1 MSKLIIAEKPSVA
14 LSIAKVIGANSRGDG
29 FVEGNGYIVSW
40 CVGHL
45 IELASPDTYDER
57 FKKWN
62 REDLPIIP
70 DVFQYQVT
78 NYTKKQYGIL
88 KKLMERKEIDTVVN
102 ACDAGREGELIFRLV
117 YVQARCRKP
126 IKRLWISSME
136 DSAIR
141 DGMANLRE
149 GEAYERLYEAAL
161 CREHA
166 DWLIGMNATRLFS
179 CTYGPTLNVGRVMT
193 PTLAM
198 IVTRDAEI
206 KAFKPVPFYT
216 VNLLVKDQKFV
227 SKRFNSMDEAVDLM
241 ERCQAERKL
250 VVQTVEVSDKKEK
263 APLLFDLT
271 TLQREANKKLGYTS
285 QQTLDYTQS
294 LYEKKLV
301 TYPRTDSR
309 YLTHDM
315 EDSVLALA
323 GLIYDSKNYT
333 GEIYININS
342 CINDKKV
349 TDHHAI
355 IPTMN
360 ILSCNRQE
368 LPEGE
373 QNVLKLIE
381 ARFLCA
387 FAKACINRETSI
399 IATCAGEEFS
409 YKNTEEI
416 DSGWKTIERELL
428 GIKKKTSDGGIVL
441 EEGQICDV
449 NQFEMKEGK
458 TEPPK
463 YFTEDS
469 LLAAMEKAGA
479 EDIPDE
485 AERKG
490 IGTPAT
496 RAGTIEKLVR
506 IGYVQRKGDKKT
518 KHLVPTEKGI
528 SLITVTP
535 EELQSVAM
543 TADWEQKLLEIEKGE
558 YQANQFMAEI
568 EDMIAELV
576 NTYEKVD
583 GIQFDS
589 NKKVKGKGKKS
600 YGKGS
605 RA

>member
-45 IELASPDTYDER
+45 VELASPDTYDEQ

-62 REDLPIIP
+62 VGDLPIIP
-70 DVFQYQVT
+70 DEWKYQVS
-78 NYTKKQYGIL
+78 NYTKRQYGIL
-88 KKLMERKEIDTVVN
+88 KKLMERKEIDTIVN

-117 YVQARCRKP
+117 YNQAHCRKP

-141 DGMANLRE
+141 DGIASLKD
-149 GEAYERLYEAAL
+149 GETFERLYEAAL
-161 CREHA
+161 CRERA

-206 KAFKPVPFYT
+206 KAFQSKPFYT
-216 VNLLVKDQKFV
+216 VNLFVEDEKFA
-227 SKRFNSMDEAVDLM
+227 SRRFDSMDEAVDLM
-241 ERCQAERKL
+241 ERCKAEGKL
-250 VVQTVEVSDKKEK
+250 VVKTVDITDKKEK

-271 TLQREANKKLGYTS
+271 SLQREANKKLGYTS

-315 EDSVLALA
+315 EDSAMELAAVL
-323 GLIYDSKNYT
+323 YDARDYD
-333 GEIYININS
+333 GAIYIDVKPS
-342 CINDKKV
+342 INDKKV

-355 IPTMN
+355 IPTIN
-360 ILSCNRQE
+360 IVSFNRHE

-373 QNVLKLIE
+373 QQILRLIE
-381 ARFLCA
+381 TRFLCA
-387 FAKACINRETSI
+387 FAKECINRETAI
-399 IATCAGEEFS
+399 IAICADEEFS
-409 YKNTEEI
+409 YKNTTEI
-416 DSGWKTIERELL
+416 DAGWKAVERALL
-428 GIKKKTSDGGIVL
+428 GTKKKATAGGIVL
-441 EEGQICDV
+441 EEGQSVDV
-449 NQFEMKEGK
+449 NQMEMKEGK

-479 EDIPDE
+479 EDMPDE

-528 SLITVTP
+528 SLITVAP
-535 EELQSVAM
+535 EELQSVSM
-543 TADWEQKLLEIEKGE
+543 TADWEQKLVDIEKGE
-558 YQANQFMAEI
+558 YQASQFMAEI
-568 EDMIAELV
+568 EDMIAELIS
-576 NTYEKVD
+576 TYEKVD
-583 GIQFDS
+583 GIQFES
-589 NKKVKGKGKKS
+589 NKKYKGKGKKS
-600 YGKGS
+600 YGQGS

>member
-29 FVEGNGYIVSW
+29 FVEGNNYIVSW

-45 IELASPDTYDER
+45 IELASPDAYDER

-62 REDLPIIP
+62 KEDLPIIP
-70 DVFQYQVT
+70 DDFQYQVS

-88 KKLMERKEIDTVVN
+88 KKLMERKEIDTIVN

-117 YVQARCRKP
+117 YNQAHCRKP

-141 DGMANLRE
+141 NGISNLRD
-149 GEAYERLYEAAL
+149 GDDYEKLYEAAL

-206 KAFKPVPFYT
+206 KAFQSKPFYT
-216 VNLLVKDQKFV
+216 VNLFVKDEKF
-227 SKRFNSMDEAVDLM
+227 SSRRFDYMDEAVDLV
-241 ERCQAERKL
+241 ERCKAEGKL
-250 VVQTVEVSDKKEK
+250 VIQSVNVTDKKEK

-271 TLQREANKKLGYTS
+271 SLQREANKKLGYTS

-309 YLTHDM
+309 YLTSDM
-315 EDSVLALA
+315 DESVLELA
-323 GLIYDSKNYT
+323 AVLYDEEDYE
-333 GEIYININS
+333 GEIYIDIKPA
-342 CINDKKV
+342 INDKKV

-355 IPTMN
+355 IPTVNVAHFNMH
-360 ILSCNRQE
+360 E

-373 QNVLKLIE
+373 QHILRLIE
-381 ARFLCA
+381 ARCLCA
-387 FAKACINRETSI
+387 LSKDCTNRETAI
-399 IATCAGEEFS
+399 TATCAGEEFS
-409 YKNTEEI
+409 YKNTVEI
-416 DSGWKTIERELL
+416 DPGWKAVERALL
-428 GIKKKTSDGGIVL
+428 GTKKKASDGGIVL
-441 EEGQICDV
+441 EEGQAIDV
-449 NQFEMKEGK
+449 NQMELKEGK

-479 EDIPDE
+479 EDMPDE

-518 KHLVPTEKGI
+518 KHLVPTDKGI

-535 EELQSVAM
+535 EELQSVSM
-543 TADWEQKLLEIEKGE
+543 TADWEQKLLEIEKGD

-568 EDMIAELV
+568 EDMIADLV
-576 NTYEKVD
+576 STYEKVD
-583 GIQFDS
+583 GIQFES
-589 NKKVKGKGKKS
+589 NKKIKGKGKKS
-600 YGKGS
+600 YGKGP